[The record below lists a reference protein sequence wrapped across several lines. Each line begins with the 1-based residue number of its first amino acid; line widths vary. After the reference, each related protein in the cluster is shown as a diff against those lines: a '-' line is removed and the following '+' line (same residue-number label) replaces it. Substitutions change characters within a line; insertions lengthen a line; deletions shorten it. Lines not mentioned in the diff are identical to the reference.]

1 MSLIWLHNTI
11 RVRDIWVA
19 ERSKIETYTNYNK
32 GSLAFKKHS
41 INLIIIKIMS
51 KKSKKSLKKVHAKID
66 NTPVKAEAAK
76 KEESNAAN
84 KTIENIKKRCAADA
98 EKAKKHAELK
108 ATKKKAKAEKEEA
121 KYAAS
126 KARIEARKARKKS
139 IMDKLIDSKKEKASE
154 PVKITLEERL
164 KKQEEH
170 RNVAQARHIA
180 SITRRCKRMHLNDAD
195 TKKVIDIAKKQW
207 DNATVYNI
215 TVVCDSVLK
224 KKKELEKLVKD
235 CGIKSACITN
245 STAFL
250 KDVPASAVVKL
261 RELVENATFYQYRSN
276 SKSPFDEAGID
287 TSTDNHNKHKNGGDP
302 HTIECS
308 KNVSVNFYNL
318 RKAKKKA
325 KETREKNTYNFRH
338 CSKAEGRKLRRGL
351 KVKAK
356 AVNKKPTQVKEVKSK
371 SNKQAA

>member
-1 MSLIWLHNTI
+1 
-11 RVRDIWVA
+11 
-19 ERSKIETYTNYNK
+19 
-32 GSLAFKKHS
+32 
-41 INLIIIKIMS
+41 MS
-51 KKSKKSLKKVHAKID
+51 KKNNKKNLKKVRAKIGT
-66 NTPVKAEAAK
+66 TPVKAEAAK
-76 KEESNAAN
+76 KEESKAAIKNAE
-84 KTIENIKKRCAADA
+84 IAAAKDDA
-98 EKAKKHAELK
+98 KAKK
-108 ATKKKAKAEKEEA
+108 KAEKKAHEEA

-154 PVKITLEERL
+154 PVKITLEDRL
-164 KKQEEH
+164 KKQEER
-170 RNVAQARHIA
+170 RNVAMARHIA

-215 TVVCDSVLK
+215 TVVCDSILK

-245 STAFL
+245 STAFF
-250 KDVPASAVVKL
+250 KNVPASVVAKL
-261 RELVENATFYQYRSN
+261 RDLVGNATFYQYRSDD
-276 SKSPFDEAGID
+276 KSPFEEAGID
-287 TSTDNHNKHKNGGDP
+287 MSGNHNKHKKGGDP

-308 KNVSVNFYNL
+308 KNASVNFYNL

-325 KETREKNTYNFRH
+325 KETLEKNTYNFRH
-338 CSKAEGRKLRRGL
+338 GSKAEGRKLRREL

-356 AVNKKPTQVKEVKSK
+356 AVNKKPTQVKEVKQK
-371 SNKQAA
+371 SVKQAA

>member
-1 MSLIWLHNTI
+1 
-11 RVRDIWVA
+11 
-19 ERSKIETYTNYNK
+19 
-32 GSLAFKKHS
+32 
-41 INLIIIKIMS
+41 MS
-51 KKSKKSLKKVHAKID
+51 KKNNKKNLKKVQAKIGT
-66 NTPVKAEAAK
+66 TPVKAEAAK
-76 KEESNAAN
+76 KEESKAAIKNAE
-84 KTIENIKKRCAADA
+84 IAAAKDDV
-98 EKAKKHAELK
+98 KAKKRAE
-108 ATKKKAKAEKEEA
+108 KKAHEEV

-154 PVKITLEERL
+154 PVKITLEDRL
-164 KKQEEH
+164 KKQEER
-170 RNVAQARHIA
+170 RNVAMARHIA

-215 TVVCDSVLK
+215 TVVCDSILK

-245 STAFL
+245 STAFF
-250 KDVPASAVVKL
+250 KNVPASVVAKL
-261 RELVENATFYQYRSN
+261 RDLVGNATFYQYRSDD
-276 SKSPFDEAGID
+276 KSPFEEAGID
-287 TSTDNHNKHKNGGDP
+287 MSGNHNKHKKGGDP

-308 KNVSVNFYNL
+308 KNASVNFYNL

-325 KETREKNTYNFRH
+325 KETLEKNTYNFRH
-338 CSKAEGRKLRRGL
+338 GSKAEGRKLRREL

-356 AVNKKPTQVKEVKSK
+356 AVNKKPTQVKEIKQK
-371 SNKQAA
+371 TAKQAA

>member
-1 MSLIWLHNTI
+1 
-11 RVRDIWVA
+11 
-19 ERSKIETYTNYNK
+19 
-32 GSLAFKKHS
+32 
-41 INLIIIKIMS
+41 MS
-51 KKSKKSLKKVHAKID
+51 KKNNKKNLKKVQAKIGT
-66 NTPVKAEAAK
+66 TPVKAEAAK
-76 KEESNAAN
+76 KEESKAAIKNAE
-84 KTIENIKKRCAADA
+84 IAAAKDDA
-98 EKAKKHAELK
+98 KAKK
-108 ATKKKAKAEKEEA
+108 KAEKKAHEEA

-154 PVKITLEERL
+154 PVKITLEDRL
-164 KKQEEH
+164 KKQEER
-170 RNVAQARHIA
+170 RNVAMARHIA

-215 TVVCDSVLK
+215 TVVCDSILK

-245 STAFL
+245 STAFF
-250 KDVPASAVVKL
+250 KNVPASVVAKL
-261 RELVENATFYQYRSN
+261 RDLVGNATFYQYRSN
-276 SKSPFDEAGID
+276 DRSPFEEAGID
-287 TSTDNHNKHKNGGDP
+287 MSGNHNKHKKGGDP

-308 KNVSVNFYNL
+308 KNASVNFYNL

-325 KETREKNTYNFRH
+325 KETLEKNTYNFRH
-338 CSKAEGRKLRRGL
+338 GSKAEGRKLRREL

-356 AVNKKPTQVKEVKSK
+356 AVNKKPTQVKEVKQK
-371 SNKQAA
+371 SVKQAA

>member
-1 MSLIWLHNTI
+1 
-11 RVRDIWVA
+11 
-19 ERSKIETYTNYNK
+19 
-32 GSLAFKKHS
+32 
-41 INLIIIKIMS
+41 MS
-51 KKSKKSLKKVHAKID
+51 KKNNKKNLKKVQAKIGT
-66 NTPVKAEAAK
+66 TPVKAEAAK
-76 KEESNAAN
+76 KEESKAAIKNAE
-84 KTIENIKKRCAADA
+84 IAAAKDDA
-98 EKAKKHAELK
+98 KAKK
-108 ATKKKAKAEKEEA
+108 KAEKKAHEEA

-154 PVKITLEERL
+154 SVKITLEDRL
-164 KKQEEH
+164 KKQEER
-170 RNVAQARHIA
+170 RNVAMARHIA

-215 TVVCDSVLK
+215 TVVCDSILK

-245 STAFL
+245 STAFF
-250 KDVPASAVVKL
+250 KDVPASVVAKL
-261 RELVENATFYQYRSN
+261 RDLVGNATFYQYRSDD
-276 SKSPFDEAGID
+276 KSPFEEAGID
-287 TSTDNHNKHKNGGDP
+287 MSGNHNKHKKGGNP

-308 KNVSVNFYNL
+308 KNASVNFYNL

-325 KETREKNTYNFRH
+325 KETLEKNTCNFRH
-338 CSKAEGRKLRRGL
+338 GSKAEGRKLRRGL

-356 AVNKKPTQVKEVKSK
+356 AVNKKPTQVKEIKQK
-371 SNKQAA
+371 TAKQAA

>member
-1 MSLIWLHNTI
+1 
-11 RVRDIWVA
+11 
-19 ERSKIETYTNYNK
+19 
-32 GSLAFKKHS
+32 
-41 INLIIIKIMS
+41 MS
-51 KKSKKSLKKVHAKID
+51 KKNNKKNLKKVQAKIGT
-66 NTPVKAEAAK
+66 TPVKAEAAK
-76 KEESNAAN
+76 KEESKTAIKNAE
-84 KTIENIKKRCAADA
+84 IAAAKDDA
-98 EKAKKHAELK
+98 KAKK
-108 ATKKKAKAEKEEA
+108 KAEKKAHEEA

-154 PVKITLEERL
+154 PVKITLEDRL
-164 KKQEEH
+164 KKQEDR
-170 RNVAQARHIA
+170 RNVAMARHIA

-215 TVVCDSVLK
+215 TVVCDSILK

-245 STAFL
+245 STAFF
-250 KDVPASAVVKL
+250 KNVPASVVAKL
-261 RELVENATFYQYRSN
+261 RDLVGNATFYQYRSDD
-276 SKSPFDEAGID
+276 KSPFEEAGID
-287 TSTDNHNKHKNGGDP
+287 MSGNHNKHKKGGDP

-308 KNVSVNFYNL
+308 KNASVNFYNL

-325 KETREKNTYNFRH
+325 KETLEKNTYNFRH
-338 CSKAEGRKLRRGL
+338 GSKAEGRKLRREL

-356 AVNKKPTQVKEVKSK
+356 AVNKKPTQVKEIKQK
-371 SNKQAA
+371 TAKQAA

>member
-1 MSLIWLHNTI
+1 
-11 RVRDIWVA
+11 
-19 ERSKIETYTNYNK
+19 
-32 GSLAFKKHS
+32 
-41 INLIIIKIMS
+41 MS
-51 KKSKKSLKKVHAKID
+51 KKNNKKNLKKVQAKIGT
-66 NTPVKAEAAK
+66 TPVKAEAAK
-76 KEESNAAN
+76 KEESKAAIKNAE
-84 KTIENIKKRCAADA
+84 IAAAKDDA
-98 EKAKKHAELK
+98 KAKK
-108 ATKKKAKAEKEEA
+108 KAEKKAHEEA

-154 PVKITLEERL
+154 PVKITLEDCL
-164 KKQEEH
+164 KKQEER
-170 RNVAQARHIA
+170 RNVAMARHIA

-215 TVVCDSVLK
+215 TVVCDSILK

-245 STAFL
+245 STAFF
-250 KDVPASAVVKL
+250 KNVPASVVAKL
-261 RELVENATFYQYRSN
+261 RDLVGNATFYQYRSDD
-276 SKSPFDEAGID
+276 KSPFEEAGID
-287 TSTDNHNKHKNGGDP
+287 MSGNHNKHKKGGDP

-308 KNVSVNFYNL
+308 KNASVNFYNL

-325 KETREKNTYNFRH
+325 KETLEKNTYNFRH
-338 CSKAEGRKLRRGL
+338 GSKAEGRKLRREL

-356 AVNKKPTQVKEVKSK
+356 AVNKKPTQVKEIKQK
-371 SNKQAA
+371 TAKQAA

>member
-1 MSLIWLHNTI
+1 
-11 RVRDIWVA
+11 
-19 ERSKIETYTNYNK
+19 
-32 GSLAFKKHS
+32 
-41 INLIIIKIMS
+41 MS
-51 KKSKKSLKKVHAKID
+51 KKSKKNLKKVHAKID

-76 KEESNAAN
+76 KEESNAAVKN
-84 KTIENIKKRCAADA
+84 A
-98 EKAKKHAELK
+98 EIA
-108 ATKKKAKAEKEEA
+108 ATKDDAKANKKAEKKAHEEA

-139 IMDKLIDSKKEKASE
+139 IMDKLIDSKKKKASE
-154 PVKITLEERL
+154 PVKITMEERL

-170 RNVAQARHIA
+170 RNVAKARHIA
-180 SITRRCKRMHLNDAD
+180 SITRRCKRIHLNDAD
-195 TKKVIDIAKKQW
+195 TKKVIDVAKKQW

-215 TVVCDSVLK
+215 TIVCDSVLK

-261 RELVENATFYQYRSN
+261 RELVGNATFYQYRSD
-276 SKSPFDEAGID
+276 SKSPFDEAGIN
-287 TSTDNHNKHKNGGDP
+287 TFTDNHNKHKKGGNP

-325 KETREKNTYNFRH
+325 KETSEKNTYNFRH
-338 CSKAEGRKLRRGL
+338 GSKAEGRKLRRGL

-356 AVNKKPTQVKEVKSK
+356 AVNKKPTQVKEVKPK

>member
-1 MSLIWLHNTI
+1 MLKKN
-11 RVRDIWVA
+11 
-19 ERSKIETYTNYNK
+19 NK
-32 GSLAFKKHS
+32 K
-41 INLIIIKIMS
+41 N
-51 KKSKKSLKKVHAKID
+51 LKKVQAKIGT
-66 NTPVKAEAAK
+66 TPVKAEAAK
-76 KEESNAAN
+76 KEESKAAIKNAE
-84 KTIENIKKRCAADA
+84 IAAAKDDV
-98 EKAKKHAELK
+98 KAKK
-108 ATKKKAKAEKEEA
+108 KAEKKAHEEA

-154 PVKITLEERL
+154 PVKITLEDRL
-164 KKQEEH
+164 KKQEER
-170 RNVAQARHIA
+170 RNVAMARHIA

-215 TVVCDSVLK
+215 TVVCDSILK

-245 STAFL
+245 STAFF
-250 KDVPASAVVKL
+250 KNVPASVVAKL
-261 RELVENATFYQYRSN
+261 RDLVGNATFYQYRSDDR
-276 SKSPFDEAGID
+276 SPFEEAGID
-287 TSTDNHNKHKNGGDP
+287 MSGNHNKHKKGGDP

-308 KNVSVNFYNL
+308 KNASVNFYNL

-325 KETREKNTYNFRH
+325 KETLEKNTYNFRH
-338 CSKAEGRKLRRGL
+338 GSKAEGRKLRREL

-356 AVNKKPTQVKEVKSK
+356 AANKKPTQVKEVKQK
-371 SNKQAA
+371 SVKQAA

>member
-1 MSLIWLHNTI
+1 
-11 RVRDIWVA
+11 
-19 ERSKIETYTNYNK
+19 
-32 GSLAFKKHS
+32 
-41 INLIIIKIMS
+41 MS
-51 KKSKKSLKKVHAKID
+51 KKSKKNLKKVHAKID
-66 NTPVKAEAAK
+66 NTPVKAEADK
-76 KEESNAAN
+76 KEESDAAN
-84 KTIENIKKRCAADA
+84 KTIENIKKRRTADA

-108 ATKKKAKAEKEEA
+108 AAKKKAKAKKEGA

-126 KARIEARKARKKS
+126 KARAEARRARKKS
-139 IMDKLIDSKKEKASE
+139 IMDKLIDSNKEKASE

-170 RNVAQARHIA
+170 RNVAKDRHIA

-261 RELVENATFYQYRSN
+261 RELVGNATFYQYRSD
-276 SKSPFDEAGID
+276 SKSPFNEAGID
-287 TSTDNHNKHKNGGDP
+287 TSTDNHNKHKKGGDP

-318 RKAKKKA
+318 RRAKKKA

-338 CSKAEGRKLRRGL
+338 GSKAEGRKLRRGL

>member
-1 MSLIWLHNTI
+1 
-11 RVRDIWVA
+11 
-19 ERSKIETYTNYNK
+19 
-32 GSLAFKKHS
+32 
-41 INLIIIKIMS
+41 MS
-51 KKSKKSLKKVHAKID
+51 KKNNKKNLKKVQAKIGT
-66 NTPVKAEAAK
+66 TPVKTEAAK
-76 KEESNAAN
+76 KEESKAAVKN
-84 KTIENIKKRCAADA
+84 TEIAAAKDDA
-98 EKAKKHAELK
+98 KAKK
-108 ATKKKAKAEKEEA
+108 KAEKKAHEEA

-126 KARIEARKARKKS
+126 KARVEARKARKKS

-154 PVKITLEERL
+154 PVKITLEDRL
-164 KKQEEH
+164 KKQEER
-170 RNVAQARHIA
+170 RNVAMARHIA

-245 STAFL
+245 STAFF

-261 RELVENATFYQYRSN
+261 RDLVGNATFYQYRSDD
-276 SKSPFDEAGID
+276 KSPFEEAGID
-287 TSTDNHNKHKNGGDP
+287 MSGNHNKHKKGGDP

-308 KNVSVNFYNL
+308 KNASVNFYNL

-325 KETREKNTYNFRH
+325 KETLEKNTYNFRH
-338 CSKAEGRKLRRGL
+338 GSKAEGRKLRRGL

-356 AVNKKPTQVKEVKSK
+356 AVNKKPTQVKEIKQKSV
-371 SNKQAA
+371 KQAA